1 MPHGRPAKNS
11 CQRVCMPGVR
21 TWFFIARCGNG
32 DSSTRTKTWRKP
44 RCPNCKRCKNDG
56 ADSWACL
63 NLFEA
68 EIAFR
73 LGEIH
78 IYLKNHQIQTSE
90 FQSFCDRWIVFSPWR
105 NDDFLKKNSISRP
118 HFPVRRDVYVYI
130 HIYIYIYVCICVY
143 IYYVY
148 IYIYIMYTYIYIY
161 YVYIYIYVTY
171 IYMYIFTVRVYTY
184 TSIRTRKKYPQWVSY
199 QCSWKRMTRS
209 VHIFRRCHWSPEELP
224 AATCR

>member
-1 MPHGRPAKNS
+1 MPHGRPAKKS

-78 IYLKNHQIQTSE
+78 IYLKNTK
-90 FQSFCDRWIVFSPWR
+90 FRRLNFRVFVIAELCFRLGETMIFW
-105 NDDFLKKNSISRP
+105 KKNSISRP
-118 HFPVRRDVYVYI
+118 HFPVRRVEYVAILIWYPRAPG
-130 HIYIYIYVCICVY
+130 VACWWPFTGIC
-143 IYYVY
+143 
-148 IYIYIMYTYIYIY
+148 
-161 YVYIYIYVTY
+161 
-171 IYMYIFTVRVYTY
+171 
-184 TSIRTRKKYPQWVSY
+184 
-199 QCSWKRMTRS
+199 
-209 VHIFRRCHWSPEELP
+209 PELWD
-224 AATCR
+224 AN

>member
-1 MPHGRPAKNS
+1 MPHGRRAKNS

-78 IYLKNHQIQTSE
+78 IYLKKHQIQTSE

-105 NDDFLKKNSISRP
+105 NDDFLKKTVFHDLTFRSAGMFLSP
-118 HFPVRRDVYVYI
+118 WGFPGR
-130 HIYIYIYVCICVY
+130 
-143 IYYVY
+143 
-148 IYIYIMYTYIYIY
+148 
-161 YVYIYIYVTY
+161 
-171 IYMYIFTVRVYTY
+171 
-184 TSIRTRKKYPQWVSY
+184 
-199 QCSWKRMTRS
+199 SWQERHLPM
-209 VHIFRRCHWSPEELP
+209 ELAQP
-224 AATCR
+224 LGQAGPKDQSCPVKIILC